1 MVFASVDP
9 YFLAEPRRGHVRG
22 NGVGSG
28 ALVLEIGSGLGSV
41 TVPTVM
47 KGVAVFRPLVV
58 VVSVTVSVVAGLIHG
73 IGTPLTATAVLVAV
87 GRVMSVVAVVNG
99 ARIRFAIAM
108 IVVIPA
114 AWRSSD
120 T

>member
-1 MVFASVDP
+1 M
-9 YFLAEPRRGHVRG
+9 
-22 NGVGSG
+22 
-28 ALVLEIGSGLGSV
+28 LEIGSGLGSV

-58 VVSVTVSVVAGLIHG
+58 VVCITVSVVAGLIHG

-87 GRVMSVVAVVNG
+87 VRGKSVVAVVSG

-108 IVVIPA
+108 IAVIPS
-114 AWRSSD
+114 AWRSPD